1 MLATKN
7 YEGVPL
13 IIISSFFYDGTTLI
27 DKIPDVPKPT
37 TGNVGILLDFSERRI
52 SKTPLSDIEIYVFAT
67 RLGRL
72 QILQEQNLIMTG
84 KYIWI

>member
-1 MLATKN
+1 MK
-7 YEGVPL
+7 GVPL
-13 IIISSFFYDGTTLI
+13 IIISSFYDGTTLI

-52 SKTPLSDIEIYVFAT
+52 SKTPLSDIEIYV
-67 RLGRL
+67 LQPGWGRL